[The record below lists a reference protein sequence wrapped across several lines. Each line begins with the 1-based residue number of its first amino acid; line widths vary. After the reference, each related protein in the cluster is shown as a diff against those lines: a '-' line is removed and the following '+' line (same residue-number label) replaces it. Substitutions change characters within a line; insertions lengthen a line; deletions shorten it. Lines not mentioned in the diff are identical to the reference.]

1 MAKKFEKLMGK
12 FIWNFS
18 GKILR
23 VSLEDIKNP
32 KLSGGLQLPCILNMA
47 NALLVS
53 QCIRALKSGDKK
65 TVMHVQFWLGDLIGS
80 LSPNFSEG
88 STVSEVP
95 DYFERIGLLLADLMV
110 SEHLDSTTLRTIN
123 NKSIYKQFMSD
134 IEAPKVVR
142 EGNRDFSL
150 VWRRLYCTF
159 IVSKAREIIFLL
171 IHNKLPVPERL
182 FRIKLLNDP
191 YCRICIGAEI
201 SDIEHYFCLCSRVVD
216 VWTWIRSQ
224 INCFDQQLSGEVNL
238 NLVNLCFSKTVY
250 EKEIL
255 WLLSNYI
262 QYIWERA
269 FVNEEAVC
277 LNTFFGYLTW
287 NMDLNCENWIN
298 SDRQ

>member
-1 MAKKFEKLMGK
+1 
-12 FIWNFS
+12 
-18 GKILR
+18 
-23 VSLEDIKNP
+23 
-32 KLSGGLQLPCILNMA
+32 
-47 NALLVS
+47 
-53 QCIRALKSGDKK
+53 
-65 TVMHVQFWLGDLIGS
+65 
-80 LSPNFSEG
+80 
-88 STVSEVP
+88 
-95 DYFERIGLLLADLMV
+95 MV

-123 NKSIYKQFMSD
+123 NKSIHKQFMSD

-191 YCRICIGAEI
+191 YCCICIGAEI

-250 EKEIL
+250 EREIL

-277 LNTFFGYLTW
+277 LNTFFGYLTFKYRKFVLEYGFELRKL
-287 NMDLNCENWIN
+287 DQF
-298 SDRQ
+298 R